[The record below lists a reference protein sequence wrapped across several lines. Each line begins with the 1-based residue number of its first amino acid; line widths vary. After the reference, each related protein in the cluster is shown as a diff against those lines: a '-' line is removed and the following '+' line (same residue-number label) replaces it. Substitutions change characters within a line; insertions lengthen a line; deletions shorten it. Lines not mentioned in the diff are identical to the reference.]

1 MGDWLTFSF
10 ALTGRRFGLY
20 VTQGVALGY
29 GLAGLSAR
37 VGPQTRLFPH
47 NFHLLNISILNT
59 YLLSI
64 LNMSEN
70 NSKPL
75 PAYRLRLKAERSD
88 ELYVKILGHLTKH
101 RLYRD
106 PNYTSRQLAIDLKT
120 NTRYI
125 AAAVANNTGS
135 NYNVLVNGLRLRD
148 ACQMLRSP
156 RYGHMTAE
164 EIGLLSGFSSRQAF
178 YLAFSKVYKITP
190 RAYRLLDDGNLPG
203 ADQ

>member
-1 MGDWLTFSF
+1 
-10 ALTGRRFGLY
+10 
-20 VTQGVALGY
+20 
-29 GLAGLSAR
+29 
-37 VGPQTRLFPH
+37 
-47 NFHLLNISILNT
+47 
-59 YLLSI
+59 
-64 LNMSEN
+64 MSEN

-156 RYGHMTAE
+156 CYGEPQEH
-164 EIGLLSGFSSRQAF
+164 R
-178 YLAFSKVYKITP
+178 
-190 RAYRLLDDGNLPG
+190 
-203 ADQ
+203 

>member
-1 MGDWLTFSF
+1 
-10 ALTGRRFGLY
+10 
-20 VTQGVALGY
+20 
-29 GLAGLSAR
+29 
-37 VGPQTRLFPH
+37 
-47 NFHLLNISILNT
+47 
-59 YLLSI
+59 
-64 LNMSEN
+64 MSEN

-106 PNYTSRQLAIDLKT
+106 
-120 NTRYI
+120 
-125 AAAVANNTGS
+125 S

>member
-1 MGDWLTFSF
+1 
-10 ALTGRRFGLY
+10 
-20 VTQGVALGY
+20 
-29 GLAGLSAR
+29 
-37 VGPQTRLFPH
+37 
-47 NFHLLNISILNT
+47 
-59 YLLSI
+59 
-64 LNMSEN
+64 MSEN

-88 ELYVKILGHLTKH
+88 ELYVRILGHLTKH

-106 PNYTSRQLAIDLKT
+106 PNYTSRQMAKDLNT

-125 AAAVANNTGS
+125 SAAVANNTGD

-156 RYGHMTAE
+156 RYSHLSAE

-178 YLAFSKVYKITP
+178 YLAFSKVFQITP
-190 RAYRLLDDGNLPG
+190 RAYRLLDDDKLPV
-203 ADQ
+203 ANHNK